1 MRLQCHITRMMLT
14 AVAATAMML
23 AGCTVHPAGERQQLQ
38 AARRLGE
45 AYKAPFAHRRQPP
58 LPAAATPRELVA
70 WGLRNNPAVEAA
82 YWNWVQALDY
92 VPQAGTQATAPML
105 NAGAAINSGSVS
117 AAGTTLG
124 LSNMTGADIQW
135 PGKLDAQA
143 RAALARAGAA
153 EEVFLQRRFAA
164 RRDILLAYNRWAW
177 RVASDELLLQ
187 THTLIKAMRAFAVA
201 DVQVGQM
208 NTDELLKTQERLAQ
222 HRILMAQLAY
232 ACREDRYKLNE
243 VLGRDVHAPM
253 HRPAAIAVPRLGVLS
268 IRTLVTL
275 ALKHNAALH
284 GLNKQIA
291 AARQDLLRAKMHYI
305 PNFDAGAATSLD
317 GLMQNVSGAL
327 VLPWIKYE
335 AFNAAIAQARAEIAA
350 ASAELRSQQLD
361 IGTRLAV
368 DVQMIRSDQA
378 QLRLFEHSV
387 LPRLN
392 EMLLLVRARY
402 QTGSGSAADQLNIQM
417 SQLDTRQAMLDL
429 QRQIADRVADL
440 DAIVDGK
447 VER

>member
-1 MRLQCHITRMMLT
+1 
-14 AVAATAMML
+14 
-23 AGCTVHPAGERQQLQ
+23 
-38 AARRLGE
+38 
-45 AYKAPFAHRRQPP
+45 
-58 LPAAATPRELVA
+58 
-70 WGLRNNPAVEAA
+70 
-82 YWNWVQALDY
+82 
-92 VPQAGTQATAPML
+92 
-105 NAGAAINSGSVS
+105 
-117 AAGTTLG
+117 
-124 LSNMTGADIQW
+124 
-135 PGKLDAQA
+135 
-143 RAALARAGAA
+143 
-153 EEVFLQRRFAA
+153 
-164 RRDILLAYNRWAW
+164 
-177 RVASDELLLQ
+177 
-187 THTLIKAMRAFAVA
+187 
-201 DVQVGQM
+201 
-208 NTDELLKTQERLAQ
+208 
-222 HRILMAQLAY
+222 
-232 ACREDRYKLNE
+232 
-243 VLGRDVHAPM
+243 
-253 HRPAAIAVPRLGVLS
+253 
-268 IRTLVTL
+268 
-275 ALKHNAALH
+275 
-284 GLNKQIA
+284 
-291 AARQDLLRAKMHYI
+291 MHYI

-368 DVQMIRSDQA
+368 DVQMIRSDRA
-378 QLRLFEHSV
+378 QLRLFEHRV